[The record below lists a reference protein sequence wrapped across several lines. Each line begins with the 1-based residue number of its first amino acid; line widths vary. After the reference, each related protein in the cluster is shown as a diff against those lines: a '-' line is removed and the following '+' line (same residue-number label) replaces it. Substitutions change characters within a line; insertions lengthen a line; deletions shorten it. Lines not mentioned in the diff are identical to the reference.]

1 MAAHTVTSGAT
12 TSAWWLRRWT
22 KFLQQIGVDADPA
35 ALRGLRVKR
44 LEVQPGVI
52 QAQVVERDNGA
63 TQVEVH
69 FPTLTDSQW
78 NAIIDELGRQAI
90 FVAQLLAG
98 DMPAE
103 IEQVFTNAGS
113 WLLPAS
119 VDVLEQRIAAVGE
132 PLAIAQTPCRP
143 LNAVYAQLG
152 EMVAED
158 PWLLLRLRGRDRQ
171 QVLATL
177 QEKRNTEAQ
186 DLAVRSAPAASTTMI
201 QEQRAFYAPPFHTT
215 DANPDTVAG
224 LDAHIADFW
233 GRRKVLEEVHHHLA
247 RPAVELAL
255 LRRLGPLSAGR
266 DDIEAY
272 RQLQGIYHRV
282 TLRAW
287 EMAFSPDEEPFAE
300 GKESADQT

>member
-1 MAAHTVTSGAT
+1 MAANTVSNGVSSGA
-12 TSAWWLRRWT
+12 WWQRRWT
-22 KFLQQIGVDADPA
+22 KFLQQIGADADPI

-44 LEVQPGVI
+44 LEVQPGMI
-52 QAQVVERDNGA
+52 QAQVVEREIGA

-69 FPTLTDSQW
+69 FPTLTDEQW
-78 NAIIDELGRQAI
+78 NAIIDELGSQAI

-103 IEQVFTNAGS
+103 IEQIFANADS

-119 VDVLEQRIAAVGE
+119 ADALEQRCAVVGE
-132 PLAIAQTPCRP
+132 TLTLAQTPCRT

-186 DLAVRSAPAASTTMI
+186 EMAVRSAPAANGTNT
-201 QEQRAFYAPPFHTT
+201 QEQRAFYAPPFHSA
-215 DANPDTVAG
+215 DPNAEAVAG
-224 LDAHIADFW
+224 LETRITDFW
-233 GRRKVLEEVHHHLA
+233 GRRKMLEDVHYHLV

-255 LRRLGPLSAGR
+255 LRRLGPLSADK
-266 DDIEAY
+266 DDIAAY
-272 RQLQGIYHRV
+272 QLLQEIYHRV
-282 TLRAW
+282 TVRAW
-287 EMAFSPDEEPFAE
+287 DMAFSPDEESFVDEKDA
-300 GKESADQT
+300 ADQT

>member
-1 MAAHTVTSGAT
+1 MSANTIPNGAT

-22 KFLQQIGVDADPA
+22 KFLRQIGAEAGPA

-69 FPTLTDSQW
+69 FPTLTDEQW
-78 NAIIDELGRQAI
+78 DAIIDELGSQAI

-113 WLLPAS
+113 WLLPTSA
-119 VDVLEQRIAAVGE
+119 DVLEQRCASAGE
-132 PLAIAQTPCRP
+132 TLEIAQTPCRS

-177 QEKRNTEAQ
+177 QEKRNSEAQ
-186 DLAVRSAPAASTTMI
+186 DLAVRSAPAANGTAI
-201 QEQRAFYAPPFHTT
+201 QEQRAFYAPPFHNA
-215 DANPDTVAG
+215 DANSETVAG
-224 LDAHIADFW
+224 LEARIADFW
-233 GRRKVLEEVHHHLA
+233 GRRKDLEDVHHHLV

-255 LRRLGPLSAGR
+255 LRRLGPLSANR
-266 DDIEAY
+266 DDTEAY
-272 RQLQGIYHRV
+272 RQLQEVYHRV
-282 TLRAW
+282 TMRAW
-287 EMAFSPDEEPFAE
+287 DTAFSPDEESCGE
-300 GKESADQT
+300 EKETADQT

>member
-1 MAAHTVTSGAT
+1 MAANMVVNGAT

-69 FPTLTDSQW
+69 FPTLTNGQW
-78 NAIIDELGRQAI
+78 DAIIDELGRQAI

-103 IEQVFTNAGS
+103 IEQVFANVGS

-119 VDVLEQRIAAVGE
+119 ADVLEQRCAAAGE
-132 PLAIAQTPCRP
+132 PLEIAQTSCRP
-143 LNAVYAQLG
+143 LSAVYAQLG

-177 QEKRNTEAQ
+177 QEKRNNEAQ
-186 DLAVRSAPAASTTMI
+186 ELAVRSAPAANATVI
-201 QEQRAFYAPPFHTT
+201 QEQRAFYAPPFHNADT
-215 DANPDTVAG
+215 NLETVAG
-224 LDAHIADFW
+224 LETRIADFW
-233 GRRKVLEEVHHHLA
+233 GRRKVLEDVHHHLV

-255 LRRLGPLSAGR
+255 LRRLGPLSDSR

-272 RQLQGIYHRV
+272 RQLQEVYHRV
-282 TLRAW
+282 TQRAW
-287 EMAFSPDEEPFAE
+287 DIAFSPDEEPFAE
-300 GKESADQT
+300 EKESTDQT